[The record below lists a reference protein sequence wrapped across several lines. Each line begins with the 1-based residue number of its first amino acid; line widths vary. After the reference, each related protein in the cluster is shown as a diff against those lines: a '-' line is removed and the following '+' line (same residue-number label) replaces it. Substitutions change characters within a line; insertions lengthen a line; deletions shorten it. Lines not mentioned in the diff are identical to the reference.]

1 MSPASSYCRC
11 LRVGSMTNHPISQV
25 ESMITL
31 IRGSADRQTA
41 RAGLM
46 ADGFGLTEVQAN
58 HILDTQLGGLLSEV
72 ANSWLDLNGDLPIN
86 V

>member
-1 MSPASSYCRC
+1 M
-11 LRVGSMTNHPISQV
+11 V
-25 ESMITL
+25 TL
-31 IRGSADRQTA
+31 IRSSADRQTA

-58 HILDTQLGGLLSEV
+58 HILDTQLAGLLFEV
-72 ANSWLDLNGDLPIN
+72 ANPELRLAGDLQIN

>member
-1 MSPASSYCRC
+1 
-11 LRVGSMTNHPISQV
+11 
-25 ESMITL
+25 MITL

-58 HILDTQLGGLLSEV
+58 HILDTQLAGLLFEV
-72 ANSWLDLNGDLPIN
+72 ANPELRLSGDLQIN

>member
-1 MSPASSYCRC
+1 
-11 LRVGSMTNHPISQV
+11 
-25 ESMITL
+25 MITL

-58 HILDTQLGGLLSEV
+58 HILDTQLGGLLSEF

>member
-1 MSPASSYCRC
+1 MK
-11 LRVGSMTNHPISQV
+11 NHPISQV
-25 ESMITL
+25 ESMVTL
-31 IRGSADRQTA
+31 IRSSADRQTA

-46 ADGFGLTEVQAN
+46 ADEFGLTEVQAN

>member
-1 MSPASSYCRC
+1 M
-11 LRVGSMTNHPISQV
+11 
-25 ESMITL
+25 

-58 HILDTQLGGLLSEV
+58 HILDTQLGGLLSEF

>member
-1 MSPASSYCRC
+1 
-11 LRVGSMTNHPISQV
+11 
-25 ESMITL
+25 MITL

-58 HILDTQLGGLLSEV
+58 HILDTQLAGLLFEV
-72 ANSWLDLNGDLPIN
+72 ANPELRPAGDLQIN

>member
-1 MSPASSYCRC
+1 
-11 LRVGSMTNHPISQV
+11 
-25 ESMITL
+25 MITL

-58 HILDTQLGGLLSEV
+58 HILDTQLAGLLFEV
-72 ANSWLDLNGDLPIN
+72 ANPELRLAGDLQIN

>member
-1 MSPASSYCRC
+1 
-11 LRVGSMTNHPISQV
+11 MTNHPISQV

-41 RAGLM
+41 GAGLM
-46 ADGFGLTEVQAN
+46 ADGFGLTEVQAD
-58 HILDTQLGGLLSEV
+58 HILDTQLGGRVGEV
-72 ANSWLDLNGDLPIN
+72 SNPELRLTGDLPIN